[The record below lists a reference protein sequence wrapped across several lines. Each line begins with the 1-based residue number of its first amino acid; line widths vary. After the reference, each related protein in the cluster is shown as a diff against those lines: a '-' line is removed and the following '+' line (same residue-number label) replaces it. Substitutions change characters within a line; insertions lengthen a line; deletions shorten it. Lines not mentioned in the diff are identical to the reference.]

1 MMLKLFVDGGVH
13 GGRNPGTGVYWSVGK
28 AAGADG
34 LETEIVSRSTIMS
47 QYTTNNEAEYLA
59 LNDALQYAASL
70 PVLPQRVMIH
80 SDSQLIVNQF
90 NGSWTCGKDTLRPLL
105 STCRRNAEWLKGL
118 GVDVD
123 VVWVR
128 REVSVRRLGH

>member
-1 MMLKLFVDGGVH
+1 L
-13 GGRNPGTGVYWSVGK
+13 GGRNPGDGIYWSVGL
-28 AAGADG
+28 AVGESGVD
-34 LETEIVSRSTIMS
+34 TEIVSKGSIVGTYR
-47 QYTTNNEAEYLA
+47 TNNESEYVA